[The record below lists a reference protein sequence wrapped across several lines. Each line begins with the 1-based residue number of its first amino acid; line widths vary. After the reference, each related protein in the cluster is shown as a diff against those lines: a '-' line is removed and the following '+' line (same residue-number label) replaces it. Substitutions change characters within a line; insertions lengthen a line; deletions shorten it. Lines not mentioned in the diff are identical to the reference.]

1 MAVQNGYFPL
11 FEIENGETY
20 TVNLK
25 LKDKKPVDDYVRLQ
39 GRFRHLK
46 PEQSAAIQADV
57 DARWQRLLNLAG
69 A

>member
-25 LKDKKPVDDYVRLQ
+25 LKDKKPVNDYVRLQ

-46 PEQSAAIQADV
+46 PEQIAAIQADV
-57 DARWQRLLNLAG
+57 DARWQRLLKLAG